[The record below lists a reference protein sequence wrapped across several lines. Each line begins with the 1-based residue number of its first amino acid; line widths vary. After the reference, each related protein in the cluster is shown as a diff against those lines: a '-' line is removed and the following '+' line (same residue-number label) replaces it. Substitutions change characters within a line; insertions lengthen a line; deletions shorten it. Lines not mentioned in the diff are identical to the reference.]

1 MYKKLI
7 AIVPAAGIG
16 ARALSA
22 DPALTRHASAGHEG
36 GRAMGLNAAALP
48 KQYRLLNGEPMLRWA
63 VRALLADA
71 RIAQVRVAVAAHDI
85 WVEQAL
91 AGLERTIWRPCG
103 GPTRAQTVA
112 AALLDADLAAED
124 WVLVHDAA
132 RPGLPAD
139 ALARLI
145 DSCLQLNTGGLLAL
159 PIADTVKQAY
169 PLTDGPDAL
178 ASATGDTLAT
188 IDKTLKRDC
197 LWLAQTP
204 QMFPALQLLNALQRD
219 DIARGEV
226 TDEAS
231 AMEMAG
237 HAPCLISGSPRN
249 FKVTWPQDFDLMEK
263 WL

>member
-16 ARALSA
+16 ARALTPDVTQA
-22 DPALTRHASAGHEG
+22 T
-36 GRAMGLNAAALP
+36 P
-48 KQYRLLNGEPMLRWA
+48 KQYRLLKGEPMLRWA
-63 VRALLADA
+63 VKALLADD

-91 AGLERTIWRPCG
+91 KGLERTVWRPCG
-103 GPTRAQTVA
+103 GPSRAQTVT
-112 AALLDADLAAED
+112 AALQDADLGVGD

-139 ALARLI
+139 ALERLI
-145 DSCLQLNTGGLLAL
+145 DSCLQLDTGGLLAL
-159 PIADTVKQAY
+159 PVADTVKLAY
-169 PLTDGPDAL
+169 SLGDDPANSL
-178 ASATGDTLAT
+178 ACASGNTLAT
-188 IDKTLKRDC
+188 IEKSIKRDH

-204 QMFPALQLLNALQRD
+204 QMFPATCLLDALLRAD
-219 DIARGEV
+219 VVNGEV

-237 HAPCLISGSPRN
+237 YAPCLVPGSPRN
-249 FKVTWPQDFDLMEK
+249 FKVTWPNDFDLMEK